1 MADPKRLYKSR
12 TEKQLA
18 GVCGGLA
25 DYIGIDPT
33 LMRLIYIIGTIMT
46 GFIPGIFVYFILAI
60 IAPEEPE
67 PAADDAD

>member
-25 DYIGIDPT
+25 EYIGIDPT

-46 GFIPGIFVYFILAI
+46 GFIPGIFVYFVLAI

>member
-46 GFIPGIFVYFILAI
+46 GFIPGIFVYFVLAI

>member
-1 MADPKRLYKSR
+1 MADPKRLYNSR

>member
-25 DYIGIDPT
+25 EYIGIDPT
-33 LMRLIYIIGTIMT
+33 LMRLIYIIGTVMT

>member
-1 MADPKRLYKSR
+1 MSSPKRLYKSR

-25 DYIGIDPT
+25 EYIGIDPT

-46 GFIPGIFVYFILAI
+46 GFIPGIFIYFVLAI
-60 IAPEEPE
+60 IAPEGPE
-67 PAADDAD
+67 PSEARD